1 MNASNSKSP
10 LASGDL
16 GVGLNNKKIIRSW
29 AFFDWA
35 NSAYNLVIT
44 STIFPA
50 YYTVI
55 TSDRDESTIDY
66 VYFFGYKLVNS
77 ALYTYAMAFA
87 FLVIAILSPIL
98 SSIADTRG
106 NKKIFMKLFTYMG
119 AMACCALFF
128 FEVNPEKGVNTLNFS
143 VVMFVLAA
151 IGFWGSLVFYNSYL
165 PEIATIETQD
175 KVSAKGFA
183 YGYIGSMILQVIC
196 FVFVFKPEWF
206 GITDASIPARLS
218 FFLVG
223 IWWIGFAQIPF
234 RNLPKGSPNYQK
246 EKKNI
251 LTSGFKEL
259 NKVRKQVRGMKYLK
273 RFLFAFFF
281 YSMGVQTVM
290 LVATIFGE
298 KTLQLPTEKLI
309 ATILILQLVAI
320 PGAMLMSYLSSKK
333 FGNVNVLIGV
343 VVIWIGSC
351 IAAYFIH
358 TELQFYAL
366 AAVIGLIMGGI
377 QSLSRSTYSKFLPQQ
392 STDHTS
398 FFSFYD
404 VTEKIALVFGMF
416 SFGYIEELSG
426 SMRNSVIALTL
437 FFVLGLVF
445 LLLLKRVQPK
455 TVVVD
460 A

>member
-1 MNASNSKSP
+1 MQTKN
-10 LASGDL
+10 D
-16 GVGLNNKKIIRSW
+16 KKTIRSW

-50 YYTVI
+50 YYTTI
-55 TSDRDESTIDY
+55 TSDKDDSTIDY
-66 VYFFGYKLVNS
+66 VYFFGYKIVNS
-77 ALYTYAMAFA
+77 ALYSYAMAFA
-87 FLVIAILSPIL
+87 FLVIALLSPIL

-106 NKKIFMKLFTYMG
+106 NKKIFMKMFTYIG
-119 AMACCALFF
+119 AVACGTLFF
-128 FEVNPEKGVNTLNFS
+128 FEINAEKGVDTLNFS
-143 VVMFVLAA
+143 IIMFVLAA

-165 PEIATIETQD
+165 PEIATVEKQD
-175 KVSAKGFA
+175 DVSAKGYM
-183 YGYIGSMILQVIC
+183 YGYIGSIILQIIC

-206 GITDASIPARLS
+206 GIVDASIPARLS
-218 FFLVG
+218 FLLVG

-234 RNLPKGSPNYQK
+234 KNLPKGSPDYK
-246 EKKNI
+246 AEKKNI
-251 LTSGFKEL
+251 MTSGFQEL
-259 NKVRKQVRGMKYLK
+259 NKVWKQVKQMKYLK

-281 YSMGVQTVM
+281 IQWGANCDADCCIVWRKI
-290 LVATIFGE
+290 LH
-298 KTLQLPTEKLI
+298 LPTSKLI

-343 VVIWIGSC
+343 VTIWIGCC
-351 IAAYFIH
+351 IAAYYIH

-377 QSLSRSTYSKFLPQQ
+377 QSLSRSTYSKFLPQH
-392 STDHTS
+392 SPDHTS

-404 VTEKIALVFGMF
+404 VTEKVALVFGMF
-416 SFGYIEELSG
+416 SFGYIEVLSG
-426 SMRNSVIALTL
+426 SMRNSVIALAL

-445 LLLLKRVQPK
+445 LLLLKKVQPK
-455 TVVVD
+455 AVVVD
-460 A
+460 

>member
-1 MNASNSKSP
+1 MKDELSKS
-10 LASGDL
+10 SSEDL
-16 GVGLNNKKIIRSW
+16 GVKNNKKTIRSW

-50 YYTVI
+50 YYTAI
-55 TSDRDESTIDY
+55 TGDKDDNTIDY
-66 VYFFGYKLVNS
+66 VYFFGYKIVNS
-77 ALYTYAMAFA
+77 ALYSYAMAFA
-87 FLVIAILSPIL
+87 FLVIALLSPVL

-106 NKKIFMKLFTYMG
+106 NKKIFMKMFTYIG
-119 AMACCALFF
+119 ATACSALFF
-128 FEVNPEKGVNTLNFS
+128 FEINADKGVNTLNFS
-143 VVMFVLAA
+143 VIMFVIAA

-165 PEIATIETQD
+165 PEIATVEEQD
-175 KVSAKGFA
+175 NVSAKGFT
-183 YGYIGSMILQVIC
+183 YGYVGSIILQIIC

-206 GITDASIPARLS
+206 GIVDASIPARLS
-218 FFLVG
+218 FLLVG

-234 RNLPKGSPNYQK
+234 RNLPKGSPNFK
-246 EKKNI
+246 TEHNNI
-251 LTSGFKEL
+251 MSSGFKEL
-259 NKVRKQVRGMKYLK
+259 NKVWKQVKQMKYLK

-298 KTLQLPTEKLI
+298 KILHLPTTKLI

-343 VVIWIGSC
+343 VIIWIGSC

-377 QSLSRSTYSKFLPQQ
+377 QSLSRSTYSKFLPQ
-392 STDHTS
+392 SSPDHTS

-404 VTEKIALVFGMF
+404 VTEKVALVFGMF
-416 SFGYIEELSG
+416 SFGYIEVLSG
-426 SMRNSVIALTL
+426 SMRNSVIALAL
-437 FFVLGLVF
+437 FFVFGLVF
-445 LLLLKRVQPK
+445 LLLLKKVQPK
-455 TVVVD
+455 AVVVE
-460 A
+460 